1 MNHMIASAGDLVTG
15 EPVFVVET
23 MRNYTAWFKDYD
35 QRENLTVFTDPKTGD
50 KFQGGFSMPHA
61 VFRTNHGYDP
71 FINKYR
77 THLPSVNDSTIIRYK
92 VIKDTF
98 LTYEKANIKI

>member
-1 MNHMIASAGDLVTG
+1 
-15 EPVFVVET
+15 
-23 MRNYTAWFKDYD
+23 MRNYTAWFKDND
-35 QRENLTVFTDPKTGD
+35 QRENNTVFTDPKTGE
-50 KFQGGFSMPHA
+50 KFVAGFSMPHA

-77 THLPSVNDSTIIRYK
+77 TVLPGVNESTIRRYK

-98 LTYEKANIKI
+98 LTYEKSDIKIE

>member
-1 MNHMIASAGDLVTG
+1 M
-15 EPVFVVET
+15 
-23 MRNYTAWFKDYD
+23 
-35 QRENLTVFTDPKTGD
+35 Q
-50 KFQGGFSMPHA
+50 HA

-77 THLPSVNDSTIIRYK
+77 TVLPGVNESTIRRYK

-98 LTYEKANIKI
+98 LSYEKAGVKIEEK